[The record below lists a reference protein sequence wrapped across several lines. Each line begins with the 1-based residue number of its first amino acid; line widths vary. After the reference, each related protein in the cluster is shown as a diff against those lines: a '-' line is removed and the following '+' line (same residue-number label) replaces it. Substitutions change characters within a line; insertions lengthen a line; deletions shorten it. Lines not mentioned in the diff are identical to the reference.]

1 MHRSCLLKPKSLS
14 PSLFTLPTAP
24 CLGAHR
30 NLGVLLFILYLVVM
44 LIFLTVVKNGSV
56 VDDSVAGFMRYV
68 CIPAIIETRT
78 DAPIR
83 MFAD

>member
-1 MHRSCLLKPKSLS
+1 M
-14 PSLFTLPTAP
+14 
-24 CLGAHR
+24 
-30 NLGVLLFILYLVVM
+30 FILYLVVM